1 MLVLIIKNQ
10 FQKYIYLRGIH
21 NDYKGDSFGSNKAFS
36 FLLQA
41 KNPTNVVHVCEA
53 SIDVFS
59 YASLMKLYQKDY
71 ETIQRFPVKHR

>member
-1 MLVLIIKNQ
+1 MTIKV
-10 FQKYIYLRGIH
+10 IRLEAIRH
-21 NDYKGDSFGSNKAFS
+21 

-53 SIDVFS
+53 SIDVLS